1 MKRPIALAFVVALA
15 VSACGGREEPV
26 YGEVTAA
33 MPGGFDLPTP
43 VEAVP
48 AYAVFPTKEL
58 SDDDVRRVQRLDD
71 VTAAASIKVAHVEIG
86 GPSGEV
92 PLQLGA
98 TTPLKFRPVAPD
110 PTRDADFVWTS
121 LIGGQAVVTYEAA
134 KELGVTGAAPLD
146 IPGLEGVRVGA
157 FAENGTPSNFAD
169 VLVSDHIVERMPGEP
184 IEILV
189 VGTDEDAN
197 TQDVARDLK
206 EAIPESR
213 LLPLLEV
220 LGEDAITTNAA
231 PQPLARG
238 EASAGLGGTMSFT
251 VLDDGWIEPDGAWI
265 EANIAEAEV
274 PILGSV
280 TCHRVMIPQLAQA
293 LAEIEAEGLASLIRA
308 EDYAGCYAPRFIDRD
323 PDLPLSN
330 HAFGLAIDL
339 NSDTNHLGTEG
350 DMDPRVVE
358 IFEKWG
364 FEWGGNWDR
373 PDPMHFEL
381 ARLLSTS
388 G

>member
-1 MKRPIALAFVVALA
+1 MLALVVA
-15 VSACGGREEPV
+15 ACGGREEPP
-26 YGEVTAA
+26 YGQVTSA
-33 MPGGFDLPTP
+33 MPGGFDLPTV

-48 AYAVFPTKEL
+48 AYAVFPTGEL
-58 SDDDVRRVQRLDD
+58 SDEDVRRVQRMGE
-71 VTAAASIKVAHVEIG
+71 VSAAASIKVAHVEVG
-86 GPSGEV
+86 GPDGSV

-134 KELGVTGAAPLD
+134 SELGITGAAPLD
-146 IPGLEGVRVGA
+146 IPGLEGLKVGA
-157 FAENGTPSNFAD
+157 FAENGIPSNFAD
-169 VLVSDHIVERMPGEP
+169 ILVSDHIVEQMPGEP

-189 VGTDEDAN
+189 VGTEEGADTEKVAEDLRKALPG
-197 TQDVARDLK
+197 A
-206 EAIPESR
+206 R

-220 LGEDAITTNAA
+220 LGNDEITSNAG

-238 EASAGLGGTMSFT
+238 EAEAGLGGTMSFT
-251 VLDDGWIEPDGAWI
+251 ILEDGWIRPDEAWI

-274 PILGSV
+274 PILGSI

-308 EDYAGCYAPRFIDRD
+308 EDYAGCYAPRFIDRN
-323 PDLPLSN
+323 PDMPLSN

-339 NSDTNHLGTEG
+339 NSDTNQLGTRG

-358 IFEKWG
+358 IFQKWG
-364 FEWGGNWDR
+364 FEWGGDWER

-381 ARLLSTS
+381 AQLLSTD
-388 G
+388 